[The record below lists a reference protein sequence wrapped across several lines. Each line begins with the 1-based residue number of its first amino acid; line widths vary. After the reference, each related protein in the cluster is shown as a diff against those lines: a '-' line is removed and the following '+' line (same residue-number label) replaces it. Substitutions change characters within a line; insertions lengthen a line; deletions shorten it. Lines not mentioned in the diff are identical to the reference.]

1 MAERTVARCRS
12 PDTLHDFITGHTE
25 MVMEEH
31 VQTTTVST
39 LKTADIVESKS
50 CQATCVC
57 FGKEGGNSK
66 KTVGHVCTVLHKL
79 TKCPAKDG
87 ITARKSNGFQKT
99 HRKTRNYFSLF
110 YVYRHFLK
118 VFLAFR
124 QFFLFIRHW
133 FYRYFCLEN
142 DESMDNLTI
151 KDNIRKIRKARR
163 LTQEEMAMQLGIS
176 VTAYR
181 DLERGSTSILN
192 SNIYRIADL
201 LGTPT
206 EEIVLGY
213 MPSQA
218 EGATLQEVQ
227 MEYSGRIE
235 TLERRIL
242 DLEKLVSSQEDT
254 IRSKNEII
262 SMLKK
267 RLGED
272 R

>member
-1 MAERTVARCRS
+1 
-12 PDTLHDFITGHTE
+12 
-25 MVMEEH
+25 
-31 VQTTTVST
+31 
-39 LKTADIVESKS
+39 
-50 CQATCVC
+50 
-57 FGKEGGNSK
+57 
-66 KTVGHVCTVLHKL
+66 
-79 TKCPAKDG
+79 
-87 ITARKSNGFQKT
+87 
-99 HRKTRNYFSLF
+99 
-110 YVYRHFLK
+110 
-118 VFLAFR
+118 
-124 QFFLFIRHW
+124 
-133 FYRYFCLEN
+133 
-142 DESMDNLTI
+142 MDNLTI

-181 DLERGSTSILN
+181 DLEKGNTSILN

-218 EGATLQEVQ
+218 EGTTLQEVQ

-267 RLGED
+267 RLGEE

>member
-1 MAERTVARCRS
+1 
-12 PDTLHDFITGHTE
+12 
-25 MVMEEH
+25 
-31 VQTTTVST
+31 
-39 LKTADIVESKS
+39 
-50 CQATCVC
+50 
-57 FGKEGGNSK
+57 
-66 KTVGHVCTVLHKL
+66 
-79 TKCPAKDG
+79 
-87 ITARKSNGFQKT
+87 
-99 HRKTRNYFSLF
+99 
-110 YVYRHFLK
+110 
-118 VFLAFR
+118 
-124 QFFLFIRHW
+124 
-133 FYRYFCLEN
+133 
-142 DESMDNLTI
+142 MDNLTI

-218 EGATLQEVQ
+218 EGVTLQEVQ